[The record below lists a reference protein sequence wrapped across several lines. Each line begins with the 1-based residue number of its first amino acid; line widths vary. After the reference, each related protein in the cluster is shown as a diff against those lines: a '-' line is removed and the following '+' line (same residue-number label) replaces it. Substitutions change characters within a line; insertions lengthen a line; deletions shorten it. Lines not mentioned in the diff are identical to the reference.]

1 MSKPAITLITI
12 NYNNVNGLRETI
24 ESVKALICR
33 DYEYIV
39 VDGGST
45 DGSLDIIK
53 TNSGII
59 TKYISEKDN
68 GIYDAINKGIK
79 LAEGSLIGL
88 VHSGD
93 TILPDALTGLKELH
107 ESHPDSV
114 LYGALKTSKNGIFDS
129 VWGWNADLLPRQ
141 MIPHLAAF
149 VPKQVYAEYGDYDL
163 NYKIAADY
171 ECFLRFYKRGVNFIF
186 IDKIICD
193 FDLGGISQRTSDA
206 ETEKEVIA
214 IKQKYSVYKEPTK
227 MESMKKAVKRFLKHI
242 R

>member
-1 MSKPAITLITI
+1 MSKPTITLITI
-12 NYNNVNGLRETI
+12 NYNNAGGLKRTI
-24 ESVKALICR
+24 ESVKSLKCR
-33 DYEYIV
+33 DFEYIV
-39 VDGGST
+39 IDGASE
-45 DGSLDIIK
+45 DGSLDVLNE
-53 TNSGII
+53 NSNFITKII
-59 TKYISEKDN
+59 TEKDS

-107 ESHPDSV
+107 EAHPDSI
-114 LYGALKTSKNGIFDS
+114 LYGALKTSRNGVFDS
-129 VWGWNADLLPRQ
+129 IWGWNADLLPRQ

-149 VPKQVYAEYGDYDL
+149 VPKQVYDEYGYYDL
-163 NYKIAADY
+163 DYKIAADY
-171 ECFLRFYKRGVNFIF
+171 ECFLRFYKKGVNFVF

-193 FDLGGISQRTSDA
+193 FDLNGISQRTSGA

-214 IKQKYSVYKEPTK
+214 IKLKYGVYKEPTK
-227 MESMKKAVKRFLKHI
+227 MESVKKAVKQFLS

>member
-1 MSKPAITLITI
+1 MSKPIITLITI
-12 NYNNVNGLRETI
+12 NYNNANGLKKTI
-24 ESVKALICR
+24 ESVKNLICR

-39 VDGGST
+39 VDGAST
-45 DGSLDIIK
+45 DGSLDIING
-53 TNSGII
+53 NSNFITKII
-59 TKYISEKDN
+59 TEKDN
-68 GIYDAINKGIK
+68 GIYDAINKGIR

-107 ESHPDSV
+107 EAHPDSI
-114 LYGALKTSKNGIFDS
+114 LYGALKTSRNGVFDS
-129 VWGWNADLLPRQ
+129 IWGWNADLLPRQ

-149 VPKQVYAEYGDYDL
+149 VPKQIYDEYGYYDL
-163 NYKIAADY
+163 DYKIAADY
-171 ECFLRFYKRGVNFIF
+171 ECFLRFYKKGVNFVF

-193 FDLGGISQRTSDA
+193 FDLNGISQRTSGA

-214 IKQKYSVYKEPTK
+214 IKQKYGVYKEPTK
-227 MESMKKAVKRFLKHI
+227 MESVKKAVKQFLC

>member
-1 MSKPAITLITI
+1 MITI
-12 NYNNVNGLRETI
+12 NYNNSKGLQKTV
-24 ESVKALICR
+24 ESVKALKCR

-45 DGSLDIIK
+45 DGSLDVIK
-53 TNSGII
+53 TNSDII
-59 TKYISEKDN
+59 TVFISEKDN

-79 LAEGSLIGL
+79 LAKGSIIGL

-93 TILPDALTGLKELH
+93 AILPDALTGISELH
-107 ESHPDSV
+107 EAHPGSI
-114 LYGALKTSKNGIFDS
+114 LYGALKTSRNGVFDS

-149 VPKQVYAEYGDYDL
+149 VPKQVYAEYGYYDL
-163 NYKIAADY
+163 TYKIAADY
-171 ECFLRFYKRGVNFIF
+171 ECFLRFYKQGVNFIF

-193 FDLGGISQRTSDA
+193 FDLDGISQRTSDA

-214 IKQKYSVYKEPTK
+214 IKRKYGVYVEPSK
-227 MESMKKAVKRFLKHI
+227 FESAKRAVKRLLKHKVKK
-242 R
+242 

>member
-1 MSKPAITLITI
+1 MQKPTISLITI
-12 NYNNVNGLRETI
+12 NYNNAGGLRRTI
-24 ESVKALICR
+24 ESVKSLKCR
-33 DYEYIV
+33 DFEYIV
-39 VDGGST
+39 TDGASA
-45 DGSLDIIK
+45 DGSLDVINE
-53 TNSGII
+53 NSRFITKII
-59 TKYISEKDN
+59 TEKDN

-79 LAEGSLIGL
+79 AAEGSLIGL

-107 ESHPDSV
+107 KANPSSI
-114 LYGALKTSKNGIFDS
+114 LYGALKTSRNGVFDS

-149 VPKQVYAEYGDYDL
+149 VPKQVYTEYGYYDL

-171 ECFLRFYKRGVNFIF
+171 ECFLRFYKKGVNFVF

-193 FDLGGISQRTSDA
+193 FDLNGISQRTSGA

-214 IKQKYSVYKEPTK
+214 IKQKYGVYKEPTK
-227 MESMKKAVKRFLKHI
+227 METVKKAVKQFLS